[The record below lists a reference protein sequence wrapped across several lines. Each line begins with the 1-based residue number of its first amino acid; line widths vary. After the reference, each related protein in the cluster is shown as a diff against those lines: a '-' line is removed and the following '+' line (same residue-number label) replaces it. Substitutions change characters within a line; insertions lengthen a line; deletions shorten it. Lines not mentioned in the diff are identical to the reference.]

1 MPILETP
8 PDPATPPPPPPVK
21 VRTGRYGDLEEH
33 ELIHLLGAL
42 DDERARARFRE
53 SIYISFI
60 FCVALAWL
68 ICYGPQVLFHQ
79 PRLINPAD
87 VLKQRDKELTV
98 LNVPKDLPK
107 STPRKPTKNIADQDH
122 AQQTPKPTLD
132 KKTLDQLQAQRQAAQ
147 QPAPQPAQQQTQTA
161 PQQQQPPPPAPLP
174 QHPPQQAA
182 IVDAPRP
189 SANRP
194 SFNTPNQTAGDAIRQ
209 AAQGAL
215 TNRGGGGDYSANAP
229 SAHGGNFGG
238 VDVLSDTM
246 GVDFGPYLRRILSDI
261 KRNWDPLLP
270 EEARYPLNK
279 QGETYI
285 RFIILPDGHLKVG
298 GMVLEDSTH
307 DTAIDKSCWYAITAE
322 GQYPPLPKDFK
333 GPQLELRIHFLV
345 NKTPQ

>member
-8 PDPATPPPPPPVK
+8 PNPAPPPPPPPVK
-21 VRTGRYGDLEEH
+21 VRTGRFGELDEH

-60 FCVALAWL
+60 LCVAIAWL

-87 VLKQRDKELTV
+87 VLRQRDKELTV

-107 STPRKPTKNIADQDH
+107 STPRKSTKNIADQDH
-122 AQQTPKPTLD
+122 AQQNPKPTLD
-132 KKTLDQLQAQRQAAQ
+132 KKTLEQLQRQAAQ
-147 QPAPQPAQQQTQTA
+147 QPAPQPAQQQAQTPA
-161 PQQQQPPPPAPLP
+161 PQQQQPPPAPLP
-174 QHPPQQAA
+174 QHAPQQPPL
-182 IVDAPRP
+182 IDSPRP
-189 SANRP
+189 SPNRP

-209 AAQGAL
+209 AAQSAL
-215 TNRGGGGDYSANAP
+215 ANRGGGTDYGNAP
-229 SAHGGNFGG
+229 TSRGGGNFGG
-238 VDVLSDTM
+238 TEILSDTM
-246 GVDFGPYLRRILSDI
+246 GTNFGPYLRRILSDI

-279 QGETYI
+279 QGETFI
-285 RFIILPDGHLKVG
+285 RFTIGKDGKILA
-298 GMVLEDSTH
+298 MTLEDSTH
-307 DTAIDKSCWYAITAE
+307 DIAIDKSCWNAIKAE
-322 GQYPPLPKDFK
+322 GQFPPLPTEFP
-333 GPQLELRIHFLV
+333 GPNLELRIHFLV